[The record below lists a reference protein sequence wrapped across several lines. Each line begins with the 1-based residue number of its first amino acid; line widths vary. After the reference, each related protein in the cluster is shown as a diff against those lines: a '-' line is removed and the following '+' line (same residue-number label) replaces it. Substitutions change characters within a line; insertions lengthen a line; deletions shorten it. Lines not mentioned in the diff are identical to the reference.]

1 MALFNYAT
9 RELSAKI
16 VYYGP
21 GLSGK
26 TTNIEMVHKMLRPE
40 QKGRLISLPTQ
51 TDRTLFF
58 DFLPIELG
66 QIKGF
71 KVRFHL
77 YTVPG
82 QVFYNATRR
91 LVLQGVDG
99 VVFVADSQR
108 EMINGDM
115 ESLKNLMDNLSAY
128 GKKLEDLP
136 FVLQYNKRDLRSAA
150 PVAEL
155 DAALNSLHVPAF
167 EAVAPTGKGVTE
179 TLVGISRMVFAH
191 LRKTLLMPG
200 EMAAHD
206 DIGDIAD
213 ARIRKTFTTPPAE
226 PLEEITDIE
235 EIHDVGVAPPAVTPP
250 ARAKVPPPTPI
261 KVPPPAPAKAAP
273 PPPVKV
279 TPPAPVKLTPPAP
292 VKLTPPAPVEERP
305 QATVGEVDLEPTS
318 LRVRE
323 AAPPAWFEDL
333 SGIEEEIPEKKPEQP
348 PRAPVEV
355 APPAP
360 VEERPQATV
369 GEVDLEPTSPRV
381 AAAAPPVGFEE
392 LSEIEV
398 EIKEKEP
405 EPPPPPTTRPFVAVP
420 VPPRPSPPPPSVV
433 VSVTP
438 PPPPPSFTVSAD
450 SEGSGLTFLKFEA
463 PYVSPAGQAVLP
475 ALFID
480 AAGNPVRLRIRVT
493 MDEG

>member
-26 TTNIEMVHKMLRPE
+26 TTNIEMVHKLLRPE
-40 QKGRLISLPTQ
+40 QKGRLISLPTE

-115 ESLKNLMDNLSAY
+115 ESLKNLMDNLSSY
-128 GKKLEDLP
+128 GKKLEELP
-136 FVLQYNKRDLRSAA
+136 FVLQYNKRDLRNVA

-155 DAALNSLHVPAF
+155 DTALNLLHVPTF
-167 EAVAPTGKGVTE
+167 EAVAPTGKGVAE
-179 TLVGISRMVFAH
+179 TLVAISRRVFAH
-191 LRKTLLMPG
+191 LQKTLLMPG
-200 EMAAHD
+200 EMAAHE
-206 DIGDIAD
+206 DIGDLAD
-213 ARIRKTFTTPPAE
+213 ARIRKTFTTPVDE

-235 EIHDVGVAPPAVTPP
+235 EIREGGEPLPPVAPPV
-250 ARAKVPPPTPI
+250 
-261 KVPPPAPAKAAP
+261 
-273 PPPVKV
+273 PVKV
-279 TPPAPVKLTPPAP
+279 EPPAPVK
-292 VKLTPPAPVEERP
+292 VKPPAPVEERP

-318 LRVRE
+318 LRVSQ
-323 AAPPAWFEDL
+323 AAPPAW
-333 SGIEEEIPEKKPEQP
+333 
-348 PRAPVEV
+348 
-355 APPAP
+355 
-360 VEERPQATV
+360 
-369 GEVDLEPTSPRV
+369 
-381 AAAAPPVGFEE
+381 FEE

-398 EIKEKEP
+398 EIPEKAT
-405 EPPPPPTTRPFVAVP
+405 EPPPPPT
-420 VPPRPSPPPPSVV
+420 PPPSVA
-433 VSVTP
+433 VSVP
-438 PPPPPSFTVSAD
+438 PPPPPPPLTVSAD
-450 SEGSGLTFLKFEA
+450 VEGSGLTFLKFEA
-463 PYVSPAGQAVLP
+463 PFVSPEGQAVLP
-475 ALFID
+475 VVFID

-493 MDEG
+493 MDGE

>member
-40 QKGRLISLPTQ
+40 QKGRLISLPTE

-115 ESLKNLMDNLSAY
+115 ESLKNLMDNLSSY
-128 GKKLEDLP
+128 GKKLEELP
-136 FVLQYNKRDLRSAA
+136 FVLQYNKRDLRNAA
-150 PVAEL
+150 AVADL
-155 DAALNSLHVPAF
+155 DTALNFLHVPTF

-179 TLVGISRMVFAH
+179 TLVGISRMVFTH

-206 DIGDIAD
+206 DIGDLAD
-213 ARIRKTFTTPPAE
+213 ARIRKTFATPEAE
-226 PLEEITDIE
+226 PLEEISEIE
-235 EIHDVGVAPPAVTPP
+235 EIPEVGEPRPPVIPP
-250 ARAKVPPPTPI
+250 ARV
-261 KVPPPAPAKAAP
+261 KA
-273 PPPVKV
+273 
-279 TPPAPVKLTPPAP
+279 
-292 VKLTPPAPVEERP
+292 TPPAPVEKRP

-318 LRVRE
+318 LRVQK
-323 AAPPAWFEDL
+323 AAPPAWLED
-333 SGIEEEIPEKKPEQP
+333 
-348 PRAPVEV
+348 
-355 APPAP
+355 
-360 VEERPQATV
+360 
-369 GEVDLEPTSPRV
+369 
-381 AAAAPPVGFEE
+381 

-398 EIKEKEP
+398 
-405 EPPPPPTTRPFVAVP
+405 
-420 VPPRPSPPPPSVV
+420 
-433 VSVTP
+433 
-438 PPPPPSFTVSAD
+438 
-450 SEGSGLTFLKFEA
+450 
-463 PYVSPAGQAVLP
+463 
-475 ALFID
+475 
-480 AAGNPVRLRIRVT
+480 
-493 MDEG
+493 

>member
-40 QKGRLISLPTQ
+40 QKGRLISLPTE

-82 QVFYNATRR
+82 QVFYNATRK

-108 EMINGDM
+108 EMINGDV
-115 ESLKNLMDNLSAY
+115 ESFRNLIDNLASY
-128 GKKLEDLP
+128 GKKLEELP
-136 FVLQYNKRDLRSAA
+136 FILQYNKRDLRNAA

-155 DAALNSLHVPAF
+155 DAALNSLRVPTF

-200 EMAAHD
+200 EMVAHD
-206 DIGDIAD
+206 DIGDLAD
-213 ARIRKTFTTPPAE
+213 ARIQKTFATQEAE
-226 PLEEITDIE
+226 PLEEISDIE
-235 EIHDVGVAPPAVTPP
+235 EL
-250 ARAKVPPPTPI
+250 R
-261 KVPPPAPAKAAP
+261 
-273 PPPVKV
+273 
-279 TPPAPVKLTPPAP
+279 
-292 VKLTPPAPVEERP
+292 EE
-305 QATVGEVDLEPTS
+305 V
-318 LRVRE
+318 E
-323 AAPPAWFEDL
+323 AAPAASPA
-333 SGIEEEIPEKKPEQP
+333 
-348 PRAPVEV
+348 AV
-355 APPAP
+355 AD
-360 VEERPQATV
+360 
-369 GEVDLEPTSPRV
+369 VDLDPASLRHTG
-381 AAAAPPVGFEE
+381 APKPSVEFEE

-398 EIKEKEP
+398 EMPEKRP
-405 EPPPPPTTRPFVAVP
+405 GPPPPPAPAHLVVSEPPPPPAPPPHVAVS
-420 VPPRPSPPPPSVV
+420 VPRPPTPSV
-433 VSVTP
+433 
-438 PPPPPSFTVSAD
+438 TVSAD
-450 SEGSGLTFLKFEA
+450 VQGSGLTFLKFETPFIA
-463 PYVSPAGQAVLP
+463 PGGQAVLP

-480 AAGNPVRLRIRVT
+480 PAGNTVRLRIRIA
-493 MDEG
+493 MDGE

>member
-40 QKGRLISLPTQ
+40 QKGRLISLPTE

-115 ESLKNLMDNLSAY
+115 ESLKNLMDNLSSY

-136 FVLQYNKRDLRSAA
+136 FVLQYNKRDLRNAA

-155 DAALNSLHVPAF
+155 GAALNFLGVPTF
-167 EAVAPTGKGVTE
+167 EAVAPTGRGVTE
-179 TLVGISRMVFAH
+179 TLVGISRMTFAH

-206 DIGDIAD
+206 DLGDLAD
-213 ARIRKTFTTPPAE
+213 ARIRKTFASQE
-226 PLEEITDIE
+226 PEPIE
-235 EIHDVGVAPPAVTPP
+235 EISD
-250 ARAKVPPPTPI
+250 
-261 KVPPPAPAKAAP
+261 
-273 PPPVKV
+273 
-279 TPPAPVKLTPPAP
+279 
-292 VKLTPPAPVEERP
+292 VEEIREEEEGSLASAP
-305 QATVGEVDLEPTS
+305 EAAVGEVDLEPTS
-318 LRVRE
+318 LRSSE
-323 AAPPAWFEDL
+323 SPKP
-333 SGIEEEIPEKKPEQP
+333 SGE
-348 PRAPVEV
+348 
-355 APPAP
+355 
-360 VEERPQATV
+360 
-369 GEVDLEPTSPRV
+369 
-381 AAAAPPVGFEE
+381 FEE

-398 EIKEKEP
+398 EVPEKAAKP
-405 EPPPPPTTRPFVAVP
+405 ASPT
-420 VPPRPSPPPPSVV
+420 
-433 VSVTP
+433 
-438 PPPPPSFTVSAD
+438 FTVSAD
-450 SEGSGLTFLKFEA
+450 AEGSGLTFLKFEA
-463 PYVSPAGQAVLP
+463 PFVSPEGHAVLP

-493 MDEG
+493 MDGE

>member
-26 TTNIEMVHKMLRPE
+26 TTNIEMVHKMLRTE
-40 QKGRLISLPTQ
+40 QKGRLISLPTE

-108 EMINGDM
+108 EMINSDM
-115 ESLKNLMDNLSAY
+115 ESLKNLMDNLSSY
-128 GKKLEDLP
+128 GKKLEELP
-136 FVLQYNKRDLRSAA
+136 FVLQYNKRDLRNVA

-155 DAALNSLHVPAF
+155 DAALNFLHVPAF
-167 EAVAPTGKGVTE
+167 EAVASTGKGVAE
-179 TLVGISRMVFAH
+179 TLVGISRRVFAH
-191 LRKTLLMPG
+191 LQKTLLMPG
-200 EMAAHD
+200 EMAAHE
-206 DIGDIAD
+206 DIGDLAD
-213 ARIRKTFTTPPAE
+213 TRIRRTFIKPVDE

-235 EIHDVGVAPPAVTPP
+235 EIREVGEPLTAVAPPAPP
-250 ARAKVPPPTPI
+250 
-261 KVPPPAPAKAAP
+261 KAAP
-273 PPPVKV
+273 PAPPKAA
-279 TPPAPVKLTPPAP
+279 PPASSKAI
-292 VKLTPPAPVEERP
+292 PPAPVEELP

-318 LRVRE
+318 LRVPE
-323 AAPPAWFEDL
+323 AAPPAW
-333 SGIEEEIPEKKPEQP
+333 
-348 PRAPVEV
+348 
-355 APPAP
+355 
-360 VEERPQATV
+360 
-369 GEVDLEPTSPRV
+369 
-381 AAAAPPVGFEE
+381 FEE

-398 EIKEKEP
+398 EVGEKEAELP
-405 EPPPPPTTRPFVAVP
+405 PPPAPPSSVAVSEPPPPPT
-420 VPPRPSPPPPSVV
+420 PPPSVI
-433 VSVTP
+433 VSAP
-438 PPPPPSFTVSAD
+438 PPPPPSLFTVSTD
-450 SEGSGLTFLKFEA
+450 VEGSGLTFLKFEA
-463 PYVSPAGQAVLP
+463 PFVSPEGQAVLP
-475 ALFID
+475 VVFID

-493 MDEG
+493 MDGE

>member
-40 QKGRLISLPTQ
+40 QKGRLISLPTE

-108 EMINGDM
+108 EMINGNM
-115 ESLKNLMDNLSAY
+115 ESLKNLTDNLSSY
-128 GKKLEDLP
+128 GKKLEELP
-136 FVLQYNKRDLRSAA
+136 FVLQYNKRDLRNAA
-150 PVAEL
+150 PAAEL
-155 DAALNSLHVPAF
+155 DAALNILRVPTF
-167 EAVAPTGKGVTE
+167 DAVAPAGKGVTE

-200 EMAAHD
+200 EMASHD
-206 DIGDIAD
+206 DIGDLAD
-213 ARIRKTFTTPPAE
+213 ARIRKTLTTQAAE
-226 PLEEITDIE
+226 PLEEISDVE
-235 EIHDVGVAPPAVTPP
+235 EIGEEGED
-250 ARAKVPPPTPI
+250 ARA
-261 KVPPPAPAKAAP
+261 AAP
-273 PPPVKV
+273 EAAV
-279 TPPAPVKLTPPAP
+279 A
-292 VKLTPPAPVEERP
+292 
-305 QATVGEVDLEPTS
+305 EVDLEPTS
-318 LRVRE
+318 LWSPE
-323 AAPPAWFEDL
+323 APKP
-333 SGIEEEIPEKKPEQP
+333 SGE
-348 PRAPVEV
+348 
-355 APPAP
+355 
-360 VEERPQATV
+360 
-369 GEVDLEPTSPRV
+369 
-381 AAAAPPVGFEE
+381 FEE

-398 EIKEKEP
+398 EVTEEVP
-405 EPPPPPTTRPFVAVP
+405 EPPPPPAPPPSVAVS
-420 VPPRPSPPPPSVV
+420 VPRLPPPPSL
-433 VSVTP
+433 TM
-438 PPPPPSFTVSAD
+438 SAD
-450 SEGSGLTFLKFEA
+450 VEGSGITFLKFEA
-463 PYVSPAGQAVLP
+463 PFVSPEGEAVLP

-493 MDEG
+493 MDGE

>member
-40 QKGRLISLPTQ
+40 QKGRLISLPTE

-115 ESLKNLMDNLSAY
+115 ESLKNLMDNLSSY
-128 GKKLEDLP
+128 GKKLEELP
-136 FVLQYNKRDLRSAA
+136 FVLQYNKRDLRNAA
-150 PVAEL
+150 SVAEL
-155 DAALNSLHVPAF
+155 DTALNFLHVPTV
-167 EAVAPTGKGVTE
+167 EAVAPTGKGVIE

-206 DIGDIAD
+206 DLGDLAD
-213 ARIRKTFTTPPAE
+213 ARIQKTFGPQETE
-226 PLEEITDIE
+226 PLEEISDIE
-235 EIHDVGVAPPAVTPP
+235 ELREGVDAGRAASPAAAVT
-250 ARAKVPPPTPI
+250 
-261 KVPPPAPAKAAP
+261 
-273 PPPVKV
+273 
-279 TPPAPVKLTPPAP
+279 
-292 VKLTPPAPVEERP
+292 
-305 QATVGEVDLEPTS
+305 EVDLDPTS
-318 LRVRE
+318 LQ
-323 AAPPAWFEDL
+323 APETPKP
-333 SGIEEEIPEKKPEQP
+333 SGK
-348 PRAPVEV
+348 
-355 APPAP
+355 
-360 VEERPQATV
+360 
-369 GEVDLEPTSPRV
+369 
-381 AAAAPPVGFEE
+381 FEE
-392 LSEIEV
+392 LSEIEI
-398 EIKEKEP
+398 E
-405 EPPPPPTTRPFVAVP
+405 VP
-420 VPPRPSPPPPSVV
+420 GTAAKPAA
-433 VSVTP
+433 
-438 PPPPPSFTVSAD
+438 PSFTVSAD
-450 SEGSGLTFLKFEA
+450 GEKSGLTFLKFETPFIA
-463 PYVSPAGQAVLP
+463 PGGQAVLP

-480 AAGNPVRLRIRVT
+480 SAGNPVRLRIRVT
-493 MDEG
+493 MDGE

>member
-26 TTNIEMVHKMLRPE
+26 TTNIEMVHKMLRQE
-40 QKGRLISLPTQ
+40 QKGRLISLPTE

-115 ESLKNLMDNLSAY
+115 ESLKNLMDNLSSY
-128 GKKLEDLP
+128 GKKLEELP
-136 FVLQYNKRDLRSAA
+136 FVLQYNKRDLRNAA

-155 DAALNSLHVPAF
+155 DTALNFLHVSTF

-179 TLVGISRMVFAH
+179 TLVGISRLVFSN

-206 DIGDIAD
+206 DIGELAD
-213 ARIRKTFTTPPAE
+213 ARIRKTFTELGADPI
-226 PLEEITDIE
+226 EEISDIE
-235 EIHDVGVAPPAVTPP
+235 EIREEGEGDRASATDAAVA
-250 ARAKVPPPTPI
+250 
-261 KVPPPAPAKAAP
+261 
-273 PPPVKV
+273 
-279 TPPAPVKLTPPAP
+279 
-292 VKLTPPAPVEERP
+292 
-305 QATVGEVDLEPTS
+305 EVDLDPTS
-318 LRVRE
+318 LRPSE
-323 AAPPAWFEDL
+323 ASKP
-333 SGIEEEIPEKKPEQP
+333 SGE
-348 PRAPVEV
+348 
-355 APPAP
+355 
-360 VEERPQATV
+360 
-369 GEVDLEPTSPRV
+369 
-381 AAAAPPVGFEE
+381 FEE
-392 LSEIEV
+392 LSEIEIEV
-398 EIKEKEP
+398 PEKGTGP
-405 EPPPPPTTRPFVAVP
+405 AP
-420 VPPRPSPPPPSVV
+420 PSPSL
-433 VSVTP
+433 
-438 PPPPPSFTVSAD
+438 TVSAD
-450 SEGSGLTFLKFEA
+450 VEGSGLTFLKFEA
-463 PYVSPAGQAVLP
+463 PFVSPEGQAVVP

-493 MDEG
+493 MEGG

>member
-40 QKGRLISLPTQ
+40 QKGRLISLPTE

-108 EMINGDM
+108 EMTNGNM
-115 ESLKNLMDNLSAY
+115 ESMRNLMDNLSSY
-128 GKKLEDLP
+128 GKKVEDLP
-136 FVLQYNKRDLRSAA
+136 FVIQFNKRDLRNAS
-150 PVAEL
+150 PVDEL
-155 DAALNSLHVPAF
+155 DSALNFLHVPTF

-179 TLVGISRMVFAH
+179 TLVGISRMVFSH

-200 EMAAHD
+200 EMAAHE
-206 DIGDIAD
+206 DIGDLAD
-213 ARIRKTFTTPPAE
+213 ARIRKTFSAQAME
-226 PLEEITDIE
+226 PLEEISDVE
-235 EIHDVGVAPPAVTPP
+235 EIQEGVGPVPGIPAQAATEAPP
-250 ARAKVPPPTPI
+250 RAAI
-261 KVPPPAPAKAAP
+261 
-273 PPPVKV
+273 
-279 TPPAPVKLTPPAP
+279 
-292 VKLTPPAPVEERP
+292 EERP
-305 QATVGEVDLEPTS
+305 QAAFGEVDLAPTS
-318 LRVRE
+318 LRAPE
-323 AAPPAWFEDL
+323 AAPAPA
-333 SGIEEEIPEKKPEQP
+333 
-348 PRAPVEV
+348 VEF
-355 APPAP
+355 A
-360 VEERPQATV
+360 
-369 GEVDLEPTSPRV
+369 
-381 AAAAPPVGFEE
+381 E

-398 EIKEKEP
+398 EIPEKGP
-405 EPPPPPTTRPFVAVP
+405 EPPPPPA
-420 VPPRPSPPPPSVV
+420 PPPSVA
-433 VSVTP
+433 VSVDT
-438 PPPPPSFTVSAD
+438 
-450 SEGSGLTFLKFEA
+450 EGTGLAFLKFEA
-463 PYVSPAGQAVLP
+463 PFISSEGHAILP
-475 ALFID
+475 ALFLD
-480 AAGNPVRLRIRVT
+480 GAGNPVRLRIRVT
-493 MDEG
+493 MEGE

>member
-40 QKGRLISLPTQ
+40 QKGRLISLPTE

-115 ESLKNLMDNLSAY
+115 ESLKNLMDNLSSY
-128 GKKLEDLP
+128 GKKLEELP
-136 FVLQYNKRDLRSAA
+136 FVLQYNKRDLRNAA

-155 DAALNSLHVPAF
+155 DTALNFLHVPTF

-206 DIGDIAD
+206 DIGDLAD
-213 ARIRKTFTTPPAE
+213 ARIRKTFATQEAE
-226 PLEEITDIE
+226 PLEEISDVE
-235 EIHDVGVAPPAVTPP
+235 EIREEGEDV
-250 ARAKVPPPTPI
+250 R
-261 KVPPPAPAKAAP
+261 
-273 PPPVKV
+273 
-279 TPPAPVKLTPPAP
+279 
-292 VKLTPPAPVEERP
+292 
-305 QATVGEVDLEPTS
+305 
-318 LRVRE
+318 
-323 AAPPAWFEDL
+323 
-333 SGIEEEIPEKKPEQP
+333 
-348 PRAPVEV
+348 
-355 APPAP
+355 
-360 VEERPQATV
+360 
-369 GEVDLEPTSPRV
+369 
-381 AAAAPPVGFEE
+381 AAAPRPRSRSSSKWRPRHRSKNGHRPRSGRSTWSRRRFGCRKRRHPPGFED

-398 EIKEKEP
+398 EIPEKGP
-405 EPPPPPTTRPFVAVP
+405 EPPPPPRRTPPPSVAVP
-420 VPPRPSPPPPSVV
+420 VPPPPPPS
-433 VSVTP
+433 
-438 PPPPPSFTVSAD
+438 PPSFTVSAD
-450 SEGSGLTFLKFEA
+450 VEGSGLTFLKFEA
-463 PYVSPAGQAVLP
+463 PFISPEGQAVLP

-493 MDEG
+493 MDGE